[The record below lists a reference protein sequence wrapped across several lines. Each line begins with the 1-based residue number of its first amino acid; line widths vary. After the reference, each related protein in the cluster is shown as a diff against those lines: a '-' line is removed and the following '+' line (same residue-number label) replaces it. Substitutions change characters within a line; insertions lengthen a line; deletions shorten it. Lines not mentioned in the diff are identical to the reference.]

1 MMTNKKKKS
10 QLSVDVKT
18 ALVGVYEWSSLVDK
32 GQFPKDLVA
41 NLNRKT
47 DQLDESIQAEQL
59 RFGRVLDGKVNLVT
73 FFQKLNVKSP
83 LDYYNAG
90 KYLLKERQWLK
101 AKDEFLA
108 YQKFADAK
116 RHNKLPKDLG
126 DVQVKDPHEDKHL
139 EYLEY
144 IQKQIDEK
152 INEGTDEMSLL
163 LSRTV
168 TTSNPYTPAKTE
180 WRKAY
185 PYRESVLS
193 PTPGV
198 KNTTSPGG
206 K

>member
-1 MMTNKKKKS
+1 
-10 QLSVDVKT
+10 VDVKT
-18 ALVGVYEWSSLVDK
+18 ALFGVYEWSALVAP
-32 GQFPKDLVA
+32 GPVPKDLVA
-41 NLNRKT
+41 NLNKKT
-47 DQLDESIQAEQL
+47 DQLDESIQLEQL
-59 RFGRVLDGKVNLVT
+59 RFGRVLDTKVNLVT
-73 FFQKLNVKSP
+73 FFQKLIVKSP

-116 RHNKLPKDLG
+116 RHNQLPKDLG
-126 DVQVKDPHEDKHL
+126 DVQVRDPHEDKHL

-168 TTSNPYTPAKTE
+168 TASNPFTPLRAE
-180 WRKAY
+180 WRRVY
-185 PYRESVLS
+185 PYREAVLS
-193 PTPGV
+193 PAPTDGA
-198 KNTTSPGG
+198 KNTASPGG